1 MTDDPKWRMISDLR
15 QTWFNFFSR
24 WVESSSTIH
33 WQMHQ
38 IFHKFK
44 LFFQVSIQVRKTSS
58 RKKTT
63 LGLQLLDSL
72 NYLKTNLH
80 YYEPLTRLI
89 EAIINRENNAERVL
103 VIDHLKTLQV
113 TGFPLGL
120 YKWWESWLK
129 QKQINFLDLLFAEST
144 FYSFEKTQGKLCEL
158 QTLLNGVKLTLF
170 MEGSV
175 RHVSFP
181 QRKT

>member
-1 MTDDPKWRMISDLR
+1 MIPNGVWYQICDRLDLTFFRCELNLLPPYSGKCTKFFISLNCFSKFPYRYGR
-15 QTWFNFFSR
+15 Q
-24 WVESSSTIH
+24 VLE
-33 WQMHQ
+33 
-38 IFHKFK
+38 
-44 LFFQVSIQVRKTSS
+44 
-58 RKKTT
+58 KKTI

-129 QKQINFLDLLFAEST
+129 QKQINFLDLLFAESA

-158 QTLLNGVKLTLF
+158 
-170 MEGSV
+170 
-175 RHVSFP
+175 
-181 QRKT
+181 